1 MRLIPTV
8 QDKLSY
14 HQPDDY
20 LDTRGTEINSVWER
34 ENFKLLLGY
43 THADVQEHS
52 HRGVHAYPLVP
63 KERLNTVLVYE
74 REDDLRIGLEAYYY
88 GHQELNGGRTSRDYW
103 IVGLMMEKIMSDDL
117 SMFLNFE
124 NLTDTR
130 QTRWEPL
137 YTGPLTNPIFNDIYA
152 PLDGYVINGGIKLR
166 L

>member
-1 MRLIPTV
+1 
-8 QDKLSY
+8 
-14 HQPDDY
+14 
-20 LDTRGTEINSVWER
+20 
-34 ENFKLLLGY
+34 
-43 THADVQEHS
+43 
-52 HRGVHAYPLVP
+52 
-63 KERLNTVLVYE
+63 
-74 REDDLRIGLEAYYY
+74 
-88 GHQELNGGRTSRDYW
+88 
-103 IVGLMMEKIMSDDL
+103 MMEKVMSDDL